1 MRPPVRHPDKIALL
15 NPQLFGSVAYYAAM
29 AAYGYVAID
38 TGIRYDKRFKSIH
51 RYRVADT
58 RGELSLTVPVGH
70 PLPDGPRLWSRTLI
84 SDHGN
89 WPHVHLT
96 ALESAYGRTPYFE
109 FYVDRL
115 RPLLQY
121 RQISVVDFCLQAD
134 AEIRRILDL
143 PCEIVDIND
152 VDPSSP
158 HIADLRL
165 PGALERYACGPYRQ
179 VRQAEFGFIPGLSI
193 LDLIF
198 NLGPEAALEIRKT
211 C

>member
-1 MRPPVRHPDKIALL
+1 MFPDRTALL

-29 AAYGYVAID
+29 AAYGRVAID

-134 AEIRRILDL
+134 AEVRRILDL
-143 PCEIVDIND
+143 PCQIVDIND
-152 VDPSSP
+152 VDISSP
-158 HIADLRL
+158 LVDDLRRSGV
-165 PGALERYACGPYRQ
+165 PEHFASGSYWQ
-179 VRQAEFGFIPGLSI
+179 VRQTELGFIPGLSI

-198 NLGPEAALEIRKT
+198 NLGPEAVLHISKRPT
-211 C
+211 RL